1 MSRGFAQLQD
11 VIAEAEFPELD
22 LALRRGRHV
31 DREDGAWYALLTDA
45 QELLEAFYRRYGC
58 ELIYKSDGYYYL
70 LPVSEQLPRR
80 HLAVTDMLVGQA
92 MALLYLDPAS
102 VERGGLVTKE
112 QVLEQLVTAMGS
124 DALIRAFLPKRK
136 RYDERVAQKQVRG
149 KLAEAIRRLAGLGF
163 AEVVEEEQLRLR
175 PALLRFA
182 EPVRGL
188 AEPAEALARLV
199 AQGEVAL
206 AEEGEEGGEG
216 GEGSEAGEGAGKRG
230 RKRKAAEVDEG
241 DGDAESES
249 ESDADGDGDPDGED
263 EGDGD
268 SGSDPV
274 PVAAPAVK
282 SAPIAAAPAS
292 PIAAVPAAPAA
303 DAADEDKDKD
313 EDEDDG
319 AHNRYR
325 DFDDEDD
332 EDDPER
338 ET

>member
-22 LALRRGRHV
+22 LALRRGQHV

-58 ELIYKSDGYYYL
+58 ELVYKSDGYYYL

-102 VERGGLVTKE
+102 VERGGIVTKE

-206 AEEGEEGGEG
+206 AEGGEDEGESGGEG
-216 GEGSEAGEGAGKRG
+216 GEGGGAPKKRS
-230 RKRKAAEVDEG
+230 KRSKAAAAEADADDADDADDEAE
-241 DGDAESES
+241 DAEDADDEAEADAEDADDESDSAGDAE
-249 ESDADGDGDPDGED
+249 
-263 EGDGD
+263 
-268 SGSDPV
+268 
-274 PVAAPAVK
+274 
-282 SAPIAAAPAS
+282 AAAPAE
-292 PIAAVPAAPAA
+292 PPAAPATP
-303 DAADEDKDKD
+303 AAPAGEDGD

-319 AHNRYR
+319 HNRYR

-332 EDDPER
+332 DDPER

>member
-1 MSRGFAQLQD
+1 MSKVFAQLQD

-31 DREDGAWYALLTDA
+31 DREDGAWYTLLLEA
-45 QELLEAFYRRYGC
+45 QEHLEAFYRRYGC
-58 ELIYKSDGYYYL
+58 ELVYKSDGYFYL
-70 LPVSEQLPRR
+70 LPISEQLPRR

-102 VERGGLVTKE
+102 VERGGVVQRE

-124 DALIRAFLPKRK
+124 DALVRAFLPKRK

-149 KLAEAIRRLAGLGF
+149 KLAEAIRRLATLGF
-163 AEVVEEEQLRLR
+163 AEMVEEEQLRLR

-206 AEEGEEGGEG
+206 AEDGEGEGEG
-216 GEGSEAGEGAGKRG
+216 GEGEGGKAGKKKRG
-230 RKRKAAEVDEG
+230 KASVEADTDSDDES
-241 DGDAESES
+241 DPDDDSDPDSDSES
-249 ESDADGDGDPDGED
+249 ESDPDPELR
-263 EGDGD
+263 
-268 SGSDPV
+268 
-274 PVAAPAVK
+274 APAAA
-282 SAPIAAAPAS
+282 APIAP
-292 PIAAVPAAPAA
+292 AVPAAPPAPLPRS
-303 DAADEDKDKD
+303 DD
-313 EDEDDG
+313 EDEDDEDP

-325 DFDDEDD
+325 DFDEED